1 MKHELDFICKIILK
15 DDKEYLIEGVQDG
28 IYTLPYE
35 IAIDDCKDKIKDF
48 LSKKNIDYFKVKEI
62 TIELKYKVE

>member
-1 MKHELDFICKIILK
+1 MKHELDYACKIILK
-15 DDKEYLIEGVQDG
+15 DDKEYIIEGIQG
-28 IYTLPYE
+28 NIYTVPYE